1 MDYILVAVF
10 SYIIGSIPSG
20 LILGRLFWHT
30 DLRAHGS
37 RNIGATNAWRTLGKG
52 AGIAVFIADC
62 IKGQAGVLLGL
73 SLPGTPIAAVIG
85 GLFAIIGHSFS
96 LFLRFHGGKGVAIS
110 RRFDNIDG
118 ECYLPCIC
126 NLADHCLQD
135 AVCFSRLSYGRCSHT
150 NPCCG
155 LWVPDGVYP
164 LCHACFYSCY
174 SAAS

>member
-20 LILGRLFWHT
+20 LTLLAHRSARTWEPQYWRDECMENTWERSRDCCVHCGLHQGASRRLARPFAAG
-30 DLRAHGS
+30 DPNCS
-37 RNIGATNAWRTLGKG
+37 RHWRTFCHYWTQFFT
-52 AGIAVFIADC
+52 VPS
-62 IKGQAGVLLGL
+62 L
-73 SLPGTPIAAVIG
+73 SRREGRC
-85 GLFAIIGHSFS
+85 H
-96 LFLRFHGGKGVAIS
+96 IS